1 MRGARFADAPRR
13 HPALMRTEDPVRLQN
28 KVVGITGAGLGI
40 GRACALAYAAEGARV
55 AVTDI
60 DVALA
65 RTVAQEIETAGGRAG
80 AWSLDVTSRDEIGD
94 TLAAIVAELGPID
107 VWHNNAGV
115 STMRAF
121 VDLTEADWDFNMD
134 VNAKGVFNCSQA
146 VARYL
151 IEAKRRGKIINTASM
166 AGRTGKAPFLAHYV
180 ASKFA
185 VVGMTQ
191 AMAAELAPFDIRVN
205 SICPGFVVTSMQERE
220 AAWEGSLRGMSADE
234 VRRAYVE
241 ATPLGRLQVP
251 EDVATVAVFLASA
264 DSDFMTGVAIDV
276 NGGAWMS

>member
-1 MRGARFADAPRR
+1 M
-13 HPALMRTEDPVRLQN
+13 RLQD

-60 DVALA
+60 DLALA
-65 RTVAQEIETAGGRAG
+65 QGVAQEIETAGGRAG
-80 AWSLDVTSRDEIGD
+80 AWSLDVTSRDAIGD
-94 TLAAIVAELGPID
+94 TLAAILAELGPID

-115 STMRAF
+115 STMRPF
-121 VDLTEADWDFNMD
+121 VELTEADWDFNMD

-151 IEAKRRGKIINTASM
+151 IGAKRPGKITNTASM

-185 VVGMTQ
+185 VVGLTQ

-205 SICPGFVVTSMQERE
+205 SICPGFVATSMQERE
-220 AAWEGSLRGMSADE
+220 ASWEGSLRGMSADE
-234 VRRAYVE
+234 VRRDYIA